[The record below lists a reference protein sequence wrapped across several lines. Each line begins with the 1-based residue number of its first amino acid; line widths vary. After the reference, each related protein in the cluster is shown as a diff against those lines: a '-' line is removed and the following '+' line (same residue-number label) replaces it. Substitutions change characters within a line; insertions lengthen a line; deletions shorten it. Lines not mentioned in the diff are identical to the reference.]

1 MTIALC
7 PECRD
12 SGPGG
17 LRLARKIRQTAK
29 GTVATIACGLLL
41 NASLATLAASASAQ
55 SSAGSAAAQG
65 LFDEAKALM
74 AAGNAAAACP
84 KFEES
89 QRLDPGGGTLLNLA
103 LCYEKLGRLA
113 SAWSRNLDAAA
124 AAKASGNSA
133 RENAARKRAA
143 ALAPRVSRLQI
154 NVASEANVPGLELT
168 RDGEPVGAAQWGV
181 AIPADAGEHTIVA
194 KAPGF
199 KEWRGTATVQG
210 EGTRS
215 SLDVPRLQAEPAPPP
230 AAPPPEPISATPTA
244 AATPPE
250 APQNAAPLSSQRIA
264 ALVVGGVGV
273 VGLGVGIA
281 FGIKS
286 KSEHDD
292 SSKTCSGADC
302 TDQAGIDAGLDA
314 HRSGNVATVASIIG
328 VAGLACG
335 TVLWFTAPKPHAEAS
350 TPALRVGI
358 GPGSVRAWGT
368 F

>member
-7 PECRD
+7 PYWSD
-12 SGPGG
+12 SVGGG
-17 LRLARKIRQTAK
+17 LRLARKIRHRTK
-29 GTVATIACGLLL
+29 GIVARVACGLLL
-41 NASLATLAASASAQ
+41 SVSFSTFTTPASAQ
-55 SSAGSAAAQG
+55 SSTDSAAAQG
-65 LFDEAKALM
+65 LFDEAKTLM
-74 AAGNAAAACP
+74 AAGKAAEACP

-103 LCYEKLGRLA
+103 LCYEKTGRLA

-133 RENAARKRAA
+133 RENAARKQAA
-143 ALAPRVSRLQI
+143 ALAKRVSKLQI
-154 NVASEANVPGLELT
+154 NVSSDANLPGLELT
-168 RDGEPVGAAQWGV
+168 RDGEPVGTAQWGV

-199 KEWRGTATVQG
+199 KEWRGTATIKG

-215 SLDVPRLQAEPAPPP
+215 SIDIPHLEAEPPPPVLPQGEPAPVVPL
-230 AAPPPEPISATPTA
+230 APVSQPDRTPER
-244 AATPPE
+244 
-250 APQNAAPLSSQRIA
+250 APLGTQRIA
-264 ALVVGGVGV
+264 ALVAGGVGV

-292 SSKTCSGADC
+292 ANKTCSGSDC
-302 TDQAGIDAGLDA
+302 TDPAGIEAGLAA
-314 HRSGNVATVASIIG
+314 HRSGNVATVASIVGI
-328 VAGLACG
+328 AGLVGGA
-335 TVLWFTAPKPHAEAS
+335 VLWFTAPKPSADAS
-350 TPALRVGI
+350 AGALRIGI
-358 GPGSVRAWGT
+358 GAGTVHAGGT

>member
-1 MTIALC
+1 M
-7 PECRD
+7 
-12 SGPGG
+12 
-17 LRLARKIRQTAK
+17 ARKIRHKAK
-29 GTVATIACGLLL
+29 GLACAVLL
-41 NASLATLAASASAQ
+41 NASLLTFAMPGSAQ
-55 SSAGSAAAQG
+55 SSADSAAAQG

-74 AAGNAAAACP
+74 AAGKASEACP

-103 LCYEKLGRLA
+103 LCYEKVGRLA

-143 ALAPRVSRLQI
+143 ALAARVSKLQI
-154 NVASEANVPGLELT
+154 NVPSDASVPGLELT
-168 RDGEPVGAAQWGV
+168 RDGEPVGVAQWGV
-181 AIPADAGEHTIVA
+181 AIPADSGEHTIVA

-199 KEWRGTATVQG
+199 KEWRGSTTVKG
-210 EGTRS
+210 EGTRTS
-215 SLDVPRLQAEPAPPP
+215 IDVPHLEAEPAPPP
-230 AAPPPEPISATPTA
+230 VPLEPKPAAVVAPATVTQPDATA
-244 AATPPE
+244 E
-250 APQNAAPLSSQRIA
+250 HAPLGTQRIV
-264 ALVVGGVGV
+264 ALVAGGVGV

-292 SSKTCSGADC
+292 ANKTCSGSDC
-302 TDQAGIDAGLDA
+302 TDPAGVEAGLAA

-328 VAGLACG
+328 IAGLAG
-335 TVLWFTAPKPHAEAS
+335 GALLWFTAPKPSADAS
-350 TPALRVGI
+350 AAPLRIGI
-358 GPGSVRAWGT
+358 GPGTVHAWGT